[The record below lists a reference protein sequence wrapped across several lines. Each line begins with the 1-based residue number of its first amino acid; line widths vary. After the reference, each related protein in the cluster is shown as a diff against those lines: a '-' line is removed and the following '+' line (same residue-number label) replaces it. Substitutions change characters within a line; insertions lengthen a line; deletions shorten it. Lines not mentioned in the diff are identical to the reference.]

1 MKIKSAEL
9 IIAIILSVVAWT
21 VISMTSI
28 PLDSTESILVVG
40 AILVLVYTIGFV
52 IRNYRRRNKT

>member
-28 PLDSTESILVVG
+28 PLDSTESILLVG

-52 IRNYRRRNKT
+52 IRNYSRRNKT